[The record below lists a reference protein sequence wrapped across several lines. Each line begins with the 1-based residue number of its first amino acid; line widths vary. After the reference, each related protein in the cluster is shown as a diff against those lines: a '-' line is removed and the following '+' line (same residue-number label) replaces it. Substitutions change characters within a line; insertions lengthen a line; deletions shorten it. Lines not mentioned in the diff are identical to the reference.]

1 LVDYLLNFNVDCIY
15 GGSIFF
21 LLLDNDDISHE
32 QTKQLLPPD
41 LLSFARQSAMGMVSK
56 RNAITEVYCAGVDKH
71 FLTTRV
77 PQS

>member
-1 LVDYLLNFNVDCIY
+1 LLVDYLLNFNVNCIY

-21 LLLDNDDISHE
+21 LLLDDDISQE

-56 RNAITEVYCAGVDKH
+56 GNAFTKVYFAG
-71 FLTTRV
+71 LTINI
-77 PQS
+77 P